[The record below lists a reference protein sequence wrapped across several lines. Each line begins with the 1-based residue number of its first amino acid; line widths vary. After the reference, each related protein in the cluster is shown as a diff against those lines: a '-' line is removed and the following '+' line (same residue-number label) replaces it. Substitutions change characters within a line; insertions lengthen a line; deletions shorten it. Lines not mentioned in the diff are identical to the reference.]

1 MGAFPKAASVEP
13 NGLLTFSLW
22 YVYIIQLIN
31 TGTYLV
37 ETDFFTQTMEGGR
50 GDLQNLQITPNTT
63 QEISV

>member
-1 MGAFPKAASVEP
+1 MGAFTKATTVEP

-37 ETDFFTQTMEGGR
+37 ETDLFMQTMETS
-50 GDLQNLQITPNTT
+50 I
-63 QEISV
+63 

>member
-37 ETDFFTQTMEGGR
+37 ETDLFMQTMETS
-50 GDLQNLQITPNTT
+50 I
-63 QEISV
+63 